1 MDDIELVKDKKVKV
15 REIWPLLKKYLS
27 DQKWGVFIL
36 AVLVFSTVGLEL
48 YSPHIIRNFIDE
60 ISAGAN
66 TDKLIRLSVLYIGL
80 AVILQLF
87 SIFTTYLSQ
96 NIGWRATNRL
106 RNDLTEHCMN
116 LDMSFHKDHLPGE
129 LIQRIDGDVASLSN
143 LFSNFAIRIT
153 ADFFLLFGI
162 LAVMFNEDWRLGAG
176 LSVFAVVA
184 TIILFKVSSV
194 GVNNWEKQSK
204 TYSEFYGFLGEHLTN
219 REDIQTLGVY
229 DFVKSKFKNLLNGMF
244 KITLKAILVSN
255 AMFVSTIVLFTIAL
269 ILSLGLGSYLWL
281 TGVITM
287 GTVYLIYN
295 YTEMIRGP
303 VQQLQGQLE
312 DLQKALGGLKR
323 IKDLLE
329 IKPVVIFNPS
339 GPNIESIE
347 SLAFQNVNF
356 SYETDMP
363 VIKDLSFELL
373 KGEKL
378 GLIGRTGSGKTTI
391 SRLLL
396 RLYDVNSGNVLING
410 IELNKMTLNNLK
422 NLIGVVTQDVELF
435 KATIRDNLTFFN
447 NEVNDAIILDAFEK
461 LGLTDW
467 LNRFPKGLD
476 TVLLDGSTGLSAG
489 QAQLLAFV
497 RIFLKDPA
505 LIILDEATSRLDPAT
520 ETLISKVVDN
530 LLKDRMAIV
539 IAHRLWTV
547 QKCDRILILE
557 NGQKTEFGL
566 RTSLIDDNTSRFASL
581 LKVGMEEVLV

>member
-1 MDDIELVKDKKVKV
+1 MSDIKEIKDKKVKI

-36 AVLVFSTVGLEL
+36 AILVFSVVGLEL
-48 YSPHIIRNFIDE
+48 YSPQIIRNFIDE
-60 ISAGAN
+60 ISAGAS

-80 AVILQLF
+80 AVTLQIF

-96 NIGWRATNRL
+96 NIGWRATNRM

-129 LIQRIDGDVASLSN
+129 LIQRIDGDVASLTN

-162 LAVMFNEDWRLGAG
+162 LIVMFNEDWRLGVG
-176 LSVFAVVA
+176 LAVFAVLA
-184 TIILFKVSSV
+184 TVILFKVSSV
-194 GVNNWEKQSK
+194 GVHNWEKQSK

-229 DFVKSKFKNLLNGMF
+229 NFVKSKFKNLLNGMF

-255 AMFVSTIVLFTIAL
+255 AMFIATIILFTMAL

-295 YTEMIRGP
+295 YTEMIRSP
-303 VQQLQGQLE
+303 IQQLQNQLE
-312 DLQKALGGLKR
+312 NLQKALGGLKR

-329 IKPVVIFNPS
+329 IKPVVTFNPS
-339 GPNIESIE
+339 GPNIESID
-347 SLAFQNVNF
+347 SLVFQNVNF
-356 SYETDMP
+356 SYEPEMP

-396 RLYDVNSGNVLING
+396 RLYDINDGKILING
-410 IELNKMTLNNLK
+410 IELNKITLDNLK
-422 NLIGVVTQDVELF
+422 TMVGVVTQDVELF
-435 KATIRDNLTFFN
+435 KATIRENLTFFN
-447 NEVNDAIILDAFEK
+447 NEINDNLILDAFEK

-476 TVLLDGSTGLSAG
+476 TVLQDGHTGLSAG

-505 LIILDEATSRLDPAT
+505 LIILDEASSRLDPAT
-520 ETLISKVVDN
+520 ETLIANVIDN
-530 LLKDRMAIV
+530 LLKGRMAMI
-539 IAHRLWTV
+539 IAHRLRTV

-566 RTSLIDDNTSRFASL
+566 RKELINDSTSRFAAL
-581 LKVGMEEVLV
+581 LQVGMEEVLI

>member
-1 MDDIELVKDKKVKV
+1 MGLDLVKEKKVKV

-27 DQKWGVFIL
+27 DQKSGVFIL
-36 AVLVFSTVGLEL
+36 AALVFSTVGLEL

-60 ISAGAN
+60 ISAGAS

-176 LSVFAVVA
+176 LAVFAVLA
-184 TIILFKVSSV
+184 TIILFKVSSF

-347 SLAFQNVNF
+347 SLIFQNVNF

-363 VIKDLSFELL
+363 VIKDLSFELH

-396 RLYDVNSGNVLING
+396 RLYDVNSGSILING
-410 IELNKMTLNNLK
+410 TELNKLTLNNMK
-422 NLIGVVTQDVELF
+422 NLIGVVTQVVELF

-447 NEVNDAIILDAFEK
+447 DEINDTVILDAFDK

-467 LNRFPKGLD
+467 LNRFPNGLD
-476 TVLLDGSTGLSAG
+476 TVLNDGNTGLSAG

-520 ETLISKVVDN
+520 ETLISNVVDN

-557 NGQKTEFGL
+557 NGQKTEFGM
-566 RTSLIDDNTSRFASL
+566 RASLSDDNTSRFASL

>member
-1 MDDIELVKDKKVKV
+1 
-15 REIWPLLKKYLS
+15 
-27 DQKWGVFIL
+27 
-36 AVLVFSTVGLEL
+36 
-48 YSPHIIRNFIDE
+48 
-60 ISAGAN
+60 
-66 TDKLIRLSVLYIGL
+66 
-80 AVILQLF
+80 
-87 SIFTTYLSQ
+87 
-96 NIGWRATNRL
+96 
-106 RNDLTEHCMN
+106 
-116 LDMSFHKDHLPGE
+116 
-129 LIQRIDGDVASLSN
+129 
-143 LFSNFAIRIT
+143 
-153 ADFFLLFGI
+153 
-162 LAVMFNEDWRLGAG
+162 
-176 LSVFAVVA
+176 
-184 TIILFKVSSV
+184 
-194 GVNNWEKQSK
+194 
-204 TYSEFYGFLGEHLTN
+204 
-219 REDIQTLGVY
+219 
-229 DFVKSKFKNLLNGMF
+229 MF

-255 AMFVSTIVLFTIAL
+255 AMFVATIVLFTIAL

-356 SYETDMP
+356 SYETDMS
-363 VIKDLSFELL
+363 VIKDLSFELQ

-396 RLYDVNSGNVLING
+396 RLYDVNSGSILING
-410 IELNKMTLNNLK
+410 IELNKLTLNNLK

-447 NEVNDAIILDAFEK
+447 DEVNDPVILDAFEK
-461 LGLTDW
+461 LGLTEW

-476 TVLLDGSTGLSAG
+476 TVLHDGNTGLSAG

-497 RIFLKDPA
+497 RIFLRDPA

-557 NGQKTEFGL
+557 NGQKTEFGM
-566 RTSLIDDNTSRFASL
+566 RASLIDDNTSRFASL